1 MVVCVFD
8 TIAGLPMHPLL
19 VHGLVVF
26 LPLMCL
32 VTIAVAVRAPWR
44 KYAVPVLAAN
54 VVIFLLAEAVEQAG
68 KALLSRLSQIN
79 PDGSPDLAKHVQWGE
94 RIAPLAAGMVV
105 VAVIIVFTRNRA
117 KLAPIAAVL
126 AILGGLVTVGATV
139 YTGDLGARAVWSGTI
154 ENTKAP

>member
-1 MVVCVFD
+1 VFD

-19 VHGLVVF
+19 VHALVVF

-44 KYAVPVLAAN
+44 RFAVPVLAAD
-54 VVIFLLAEAVEQAG
+54 VLIFLLAESVEQAG
-68 KALLSRLSQIN
+68 KKLLARLSQIN
-79 PDGSPDLAKHVQWGE
+79 PAGSPELATHVQWGQ

-105 VAVIIVFTRNRA
+105 VAIIVVLTRNRA

-126 AILGGLVTVGATV
+126 AIIGGLVTIGVTV
-139 YTGDLGARAVWSGTI
+139 YTGDTGARAVWSGTI
-154 ENTKAP
+154 QNTKAP